1 MLMLLKFQYN
11 VSYKTWTFY
20 AIALIAMLFISQ
32 ANGQEDNNEAWQV
45 HGFIAQGLIDV
56 NGSSFVNDDGALSAE
71 LTEIGING
79 SYQLNDYFRITGQ
92 AVYLDGGN
100 RYVEGARIDYAL
112 LDYSA
117 YQDDKWLINL
127 YLGRFKNNNFLYS
140 STRDVPH
147 ARPSIILPQAKY
159 FDGFRDIAM
168 GSDGLSAKVVY
179 SSDSYGDFDLYFNY
193 GASSLDTEDVK
204 LLLGDLVQGKGK
216 QDFDAQASIYWQPHF
231 SAWQFGFSLLDS
243 DFNYQRSNT
252 DLFYDAEFSFQQLG
266 SNFLFEGEKWE
277 FSGEIT
283 QSKFTQQG
291 FYFDSYKRSATGLG
305 AYLQTRY
312 QFNNQLSLLARI
324 EKFYADKKD
333 KNGSKLEQSTGGAIP
348 SYFAYQNDITLG
360 ASYQLADNMR
370 VDLEHHWVEGTSRLT
385 PVVMPNT
392 VVNNQRRWNMWAI
405 QFMYWF

>member
-1 MLMLLKFQYN
+1 MLMLLKFQYS
-11 VSYKTWTFY
+11 VSYKTWIHH
-20 AIALIAMLFISQ
+20 AVVLMAMFFICQ
-32 ANGQEDNNEAWQV
+32 AYGQEDNNEAWQV

-56 NGSSFVNDDGALSAE
+56 NGSSFVNNDGALSAE
-71 LTEIGING
+71 LTEVGING

-112 LDYSA
+112 LDFSV
-117 YQDDKWLINL
+117 YQDNKWLVNL
-127 YLGRFKNNNFLYS
+127 YLGRFKNNNWLYS

-147 ARPSIILPQAKY
+147 ARPSIILPQSKY

-179 SSDSYGDFDLYFNY
+179 SSDNYGDFDLYFSY
-193 GASSLDTEDVK
+193 GASTLDTEDVK

-231 SAWQFGFSLLDS
+231 SPWQFGFSVLDS
-243 DFNYQRSNT
+243 DFNYERTST
-252 DLFYDAEFSFQQLG
+252 DFFYDAQFSFQQL
-266 SNFLFEGEKWE
+266 SSSFLYEGERWE

-283 QSKFTQQG
+283 QSKFSQLG
-291 FYFDSYKRSATGLG
+291 FYNDEFKNESTGVG
-305 AYLQTRY
+305 VYLQSRY
-312 QFNNQLSLLARI
+312 QFNNQLSLLARA
-324 EKFYADKKD
+324 EKFYANKKD
-333 KNGSKLEQSTGGAIP
+333 KNGSKLEQNTGGSIP
-348 SYFAYQNDITLG
+348 SYFGYQNDITVG
-360 ASYQLADNMR
+360 ASYQLADNFR
-370 VDLEHHWVEGTSRLT
+370 VDVEHHWVEGTSRLT

-392 VVNNQRRWNMWAI
+392 EVNDQRRWNMWAI